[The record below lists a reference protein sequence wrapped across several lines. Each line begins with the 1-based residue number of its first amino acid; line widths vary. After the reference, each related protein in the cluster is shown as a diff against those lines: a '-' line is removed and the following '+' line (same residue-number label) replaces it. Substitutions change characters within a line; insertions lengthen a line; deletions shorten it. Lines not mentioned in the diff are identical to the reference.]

1 MSAAAHAGDLDRMR
15 DIFANE
21 LSGLFP
27 DPAEAEVIAR
37 ALDAGDVDVLRQMF
51 A

>member
-1 MSAAAHAGDLDRMR
+1 MSATAHAGDLDGMR
-15 DIFANE
+15 AIFSNG

-27 DPAEAEVIAR
+27 DPAEAEVIAQ
-37 ALDAGDVDVLRQMF
+37 ALDAGDPDVLRQML